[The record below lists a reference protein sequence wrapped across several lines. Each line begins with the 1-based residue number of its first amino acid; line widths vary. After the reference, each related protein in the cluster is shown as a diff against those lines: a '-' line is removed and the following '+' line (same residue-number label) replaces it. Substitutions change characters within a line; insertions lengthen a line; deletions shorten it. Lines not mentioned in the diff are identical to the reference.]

1 MQKLYKKAGNRSTVL
16 LVQMTPYGF
25 CFLSS
30 GTLLYT
36 EHMSIQGC
44 LGLKIVKKE
53 ERIRKRRKVYG
64 SIGAMNIIDE
74 IKKEFEIP
82 GAFESWAAYRE
93 QVTDLIL
100 ASASQPDLI
109 QEPSLQTSIED
120 VERSWRSMPTS
131 DTKATGSIALFGIG
145 PANDIDLRRL
155 SERFERITLIDLDRE
170 SMERG
175 LVRYGLQHCPNV
187 ELWDTSLSGVTMEDV
202 AAFFETLYDQV
213 VRSGR
218 ALTESAFMEM
228 SLTALEQIRHKVVS
242 SREALRAKLPA
253 EHYDMVVSAGLHSQ
267 FWSILSYSWLTLA
280 GNVEEQ
286 ILGHAMNHDPFF
298 EALRA
303 IDDVFIPML
312 NEVMLSMGD
321 RAIIAVEEDE
331 AHPVEGAFQSMQDIR
346 QRYPEVQEKR
356 LHWPF
361 RPEDGKSYEML
372 FQILGQTKVEH

>member
-1 MQKLYKKAGNRSTVL
+1 MCGSFS
-16 LVQMTPYGF
+16 M
-25 CFLSS
+25 SS
-30 GTLLYT
+30 GLPRCRQFECSGAARTKNT
-36 EHMSIQGC
+36 
-44 LGLKIVKKE
+44 KK
-53 ERIRKRRKVYG
+53 RGKVRKTGEVYG
-64 SIGAMNIIDE
+64 SIGGMNVIDE

-82 GAFESWAAYRE
+82 GAFESWALYRE

-100 ASASQPDLI
+100 ASVSQPDLL
-109 QEPSLQTSIED
+109 QEASPQTSIQA
-120 VERSWRSMPTS
+120 VECSRRPMPTS
-131 DTKATGSIALFGIG
+131 GTKATGSIALFGIG

-170 SMERG
+170 GMERG
-175 LVRYGLQHCPNV
+175 LVRYGLQHCPKV
-187 ELWDTSLSGVTMEDV
+187 ALWDTSLSGVTMEDV

-213 VRSGR
+213 VRSGQ
-218 ALTESAFMEM
+218 ALTEAAFMEM
-228 SLTALEQIRHKVVS
+228 SQAALEQIRRKVFAT
-242 SREALRAKLPA
+242 REVLRARLPK
-253 EHYDMVVSAGLHSQ
+253 EHYDLVVSVGLHSQ

-303 IDDVFIPML
+303 IDDQFIPVL

-346 QRYPEVQEKR
+346 QRYPDVQEKR

-361 RPEDGKSYEML
+361 RPEEGKSYEML
-372 FQILGQTKVEH
+372 FQIIGQTEVEH

>member
-1 MQKLYKKAGNRSTVL
+1 
-16 LVQMTPYGF
+16 
-25 CFLSS
+25 
-30 GTLLYT
+30 
-36 EHMSIQGC
+36 
-44 LGLKIVKKE
+44 
-53 ERIRKRRKVYG
+53 
-64 SIGAMNIIDE
+64 MNVIDE

-82 GAFESWAAYRE
+82 GAYESWATYRE

-100 ASASQPDLI
+100 AGASQPDLM
-109 QEPSLQTSIED
+109 QEASLQTSIQEA
-120 VERSWRSMPTS
+120 VCSRQAMPTS

-155 SERFERITLIDLDRE
+155 SERFGRITLIDLDRE

-175 LVRYGLQHCPNV
+175 LVRYGLQHHPKV
-187 ELWDTSLSGVTMEDV
+187 ELWDASLSGVTMEDV
-202 AAFFETLYDQV
+202 AAFFETLYGQV

-218 ALTESAFMEM
+218 ALTEATFMKM
-228 SLTALEQIRHKVVS
+228 SLAALEQIRQKVVS

-253 EHYDMVVSAGLHSQ
+253 EHYDMVVSVGLHSQ

-303 IDDVFIPML
+303 IDDAFIPLL
-312 NEVMLSMGD
+312 NEVLLSMGD

-346 QRYPEVQEKR
+346 QRYPEVLEKR

-372 FQILGQTKVEH
+372 FQIIGQTKVEH

>member
-1 MQKLYKKAGNRSTVL
+1 
-16 LVQMTPYGF
+16 
-25 CFLSS
+25 
-30 GTLLYT
+30 
-36 EHMSIQGC
+36 
-44 LGLKIVKKE
+44 
-53 ERIRKRRKVYG
+53 
-64 SIGAMNIIDE
+64 MNIIDE

-82 GAFESWAAYRE
+82 GAYESWAEYRAS
-93 QVTDLIL
+93 VTDLIL
-100 ASASQPDLI
+100 VSAS
-109 QEPSLQTSIED
+109 
-120 VERSWRSMPTS
+120 
-131 DTKATGSIALFGIG
+131 TGSIALFGIG

-155 SERFERITLIDLDRE
+155 SDRFGRITLIDLDRD

-175 LVRYGLQHCPNV
+175 LVRYGLQHCPKV
-187 ELWDTSLSGVTMEDV
+187 ELWDASLSGVTLEDV

-218 ALTESAFMEM
+218 ALTEAAFMEM
-228 SLTALEQIRHKVVS
+228 SLVALERIRRKVVS

-253 EHYDMVVSAGLHSQ
+253 EHYDLVVSVGLHSQ

-286 ILGHAMNHDPFF
+286 LLGHAMNHDPFF

-303 IDDVFIPML
+303 IDDAFIPML
-312 NEVMLSMGD
+312 NEVLLSMGD

-331 AHPVEGAFQSMQDIR
+331 AHPVEGAFQSIQDIR

-372 FQILGQTKVEH
+372 FQIIGQTKVEH

>member
-1 MQKLYKKAGNRSTVL
+1 
-16 LVQMTPYGF
+16 
-25 CFLSS
+25 
-30 GTLLYT
+30 
-36 EHMSIQGC
+36 
-44 LGLKIVKKE
+44 
-53 ERIRKRRKVYG
+53 
-64 SIGAMNIIDE
+64 MNVIDE

-82 GAFESWAAYRE
+82 GAFESWAEYRAS
-93 QVTDLIL
+93 VTDLIL
-100 ASASQPDLI
+100 ASAS
-109 QEPSLQTSIED
+109 
-120 VERSWRSMPTS
+120 
-131 DTKATGSIALFGIG
+131 TGSIALFGIG

-155 SERFERITLIDLDRE
+155 SDRFGRITLIDLDRE

-175 LVRYGLQHCPNV
+175 LVRYGLQHCPKV

-202 AAFFETLYDQV
+202 AAFFETLYGQV
-213 VRSGR
+213 VQSGR
-218 ALTESAFMEM
+218 TLTEAAFMKM
-228 SLTALEQIRHKVVS
+228 SLSALRQIRRKVVS

-253 EHYDMVVSAGLHSQ
+253 EHYDMVVSVGLHSQ

-286 ILGHAMNHDPFF
+286 LLGHAMNHDPFF

-303 IDDVFIPML
+303 IDDAFIPML
-312 NEVMLSMGD
+312 NEVLLSMGD

-372 FQILGQTKVEH
+372 FQIIGQTKVEH

>member
-1 MQKLYKKAGNRSTVL
+1 MCGSFFMSLR
-16 LVQMTPYGF
+16 PPP
-25 CFLSS
+25 
-30 GTLLYT
+30 YT
-36 EHMSIQGC
+36 EYMSVQGC
-44 LGLKIVKKE
+44 AGVKLVKKE
-53 ERIRKRRKVYG
+53 ERVRKTGEVYG
-64 SIGAMNIIDE
+64 SIGGMNVIDK

-82 GAFESWAAYRE
+82 GAFESWAVYRE

-100 ASASQPDLI
+100 GTAS
-109 QEPSLQTSIED
+109 
-120 VERSWRSMPTS
+120 
-131 DTKATGSIALFGIG
+131 TGSIALFGIG

-155 SERFERITLIDLDRE
+155 SERFESITLIDLDRE
-170 SMERG
+170 GMERG
-175 LVRYGLQHCPNV
+175 LVRYGLQHCPRV
-187 ELWDTSLSGVTMEDV
+187 QLWSASLSGVTMEDV

-213 VRSGR
+213 VRRGR

-228 SLTALEQIRHKVVS
+228 SQAALEQIRRKVITT
-242 SREALRAKLPA
+242 RATLQEKLPK
-253 EHYDMVVSAGLHSQ
+253 EHYDMVVSVGLHSQ

-303 IDDVFIPML
+303 IDDQFIPML
-312 NEVMLSMGD
+312 NDVMLSMGD

-346 QRYPEVQEKR
+346 QRYPDVQEKR

-361 RPEDGKSYEML
+361 RPEEGKSYEML
-372 FQILGQTKVEH
+372 FQIIGQTEVEH

>member
-1 MQKLYKKAGNRSTVL
+1 M
-16 LVQMTPYGF
+16 
-25 CFLSS
+25 
-30 GTLLYT
+30 
-36 EHMSIQGC
+36 
-44 LGLKIVKKE
+44 
-53 ERIRKRRKVYG
+53 
-64 SIGAMNIIDE
+64 AMNVIDE

-82 GAFESWAAYRE
+82 GAYESWAAYRE

-100 ASASQPDLI
+100 AGASQPDLI
-109 QEPSLQTSIED
+109 QEASLQTSIED
-120 VERSWRSMPTS
+120 VERSWRAMPTS

-155 SERFERITLIDLDRE
+155 SERFGRITLIDLDRE

-175 LVRYGLQHCPNV
+175 LARYGLQHCPKV
-187 ELWDTSLSGVTMEDV
+187 ELWDISLSGVTMEDV
-202 AAFFETLYDQV
+202 AAFFETLYGQV
-213 VRSGR
+213 VQSGR
-218 ALTESAFMEM
+218 TLTEAAFMEM
-228 SLTALEQIRHKVVS
+228 SLAALERIRRKVFS

-253 EHYDMVVSAGLHSQ
+253 EHYDMVVSVGLHSQ

-303 IDDVFIPML
+303 IDDAFIPML
-312 NEVMLSMGD
+312 NEVLLSMGD

-346 QRYPEVQEKR
+346 QRYPEVLEKR

-361 RPEDGKSYEML
+361 RPEEGKSYEML
-372 FQILGQTKVEH
+372 FQIIGQTKVEH

>member
-1 MQKLYKKAGNRSTVL
+1 MCGSFSV
-16 LVQMTPYGF
+16 
-25 CFLSS
+25 
-30 GTLLYT
+30 
-36 EHMSIQGC
+36 
-44 LGLKIVKKE
+44 LKIVKKA
-53 ERIRKRRKVYG
+53 ERVRKTTGVYG
-64 SIGAMNIIDE
+64 SIGTMNVIDE

-82 GAFESWAAYRE
+82 GAFDSWAAYRKE
-93 QVTDLIL
+93 VTDLIL
-100 ASASQPDLI
+100 ESG
-109 QEPSLQTSIED
+109 
-120 VERSWRSMPTS
+120 
-131 DTKATGSIALFGIG
+131 ATGSIALFGIG

-155 SERFERITLIDLDRE
+155 RERFGRITLIDLDRE

-175 LVRYGLQHCPNV
+175 LVRYELQHCPKV
-187 ELWDTSLSGVTMEDV
+187 ELWDASLSGVTMEDV

-218 ALTESAFMEM
+218 ALTEAAFMEM
-228 SLTALEQIRHKVVS
+228 SLAALEQIRHKVVS

-253 EHYDMVVSAGLHSQ
+253 EHYDMVVSVGLHSQ

-303 IDDVFIPML
+303 IDDAFIPML
-312 NEVMLSMGD
+312 NEVLLSMGD

-346 QRYPEVQEKR
+346 QRYPDVKEKIIY
-356 LHWPF
+356 WPF
-361 RPEDGKSYEML
+361 RPEEGKSYEML
-372 FQILGQTKVEH
+372 FQIIRQTELEH

>member
-1 MQKLYKKAGNRSTVL
+1 
-16 LVQMTPYGF
+16 
-25 CFLSS
+25 
-30 GTLLYT
+30 
-36 EHMSIQGC
+36 
-44 LGLKIVKKE
+44 
-53 ERIRKRRKVYG
+53 
-64 SIGAMNIIDE
+64 MNVIDE

-100 ASASQPDLI
+100 ASASQQDVM
-109 QEPSLQTSIED
+109 QENSVQTSVQE
-120 VERSWRSMPTS
+120 VERLRRAMPTS

-155 SERFERITLIDLDRE
+155 RERFGRIMLIDLDRE

-175 LVRYGLQHCPNV
+175 LVRYGLQHCPKV

-202 AAFFETLYDQV
+202 AAFFETLYNQV
-213 VRSGR
+213 VQSGR
-218 ALTESAFMEM
+218 TLTEAAFMEM
-228 SLTALEQIRHKVVS
+228 SLAALEQIRRKVVS

-253 EHYDMVVSAGLHSQ
+253 EHYDMVVSVGLHSQ

-303 IDDVFIPML
+303 IDDAFIPML
-312 NEVMLSMGD
+312 NEVLLSMGD

-346 QRYPEVQEKR
+346 QRYPEALEKR

-372 FQILGQTKVEH
+372 FQIIGQTKVEH

>member
-1 MQKLYKKAGNRSTVL
+1 
-16 LVQMTPYGF
+16 
-25 CFLSS
+25 
-30 GTLLYT
+30 
-36 EHMSIQGC
+36 
-44 LGLKIVKKE
+44 
-53 ERIRKRRKVYG
+53 
-64 SIGAMNIIDE
+64 MNIIDE

-82 GAFESWAAYRE
+82 GAFESWAVYRE

-100 ASASQPDLI
+100 ASAS
-109 QEPSLQTSIED
+109 
-120 VERSWRSMPTS
+120 
-131 DTKATGSIALFGIG
+131 TGSIALFGIG

-155 SERFERITLIDLDRE
+155 SDRFGRITLIDLDRE

-175 LVRYGLQHCPNV
+175 LVRYGLQHCPKV
-187 ELWDTSLSGVTMEDV
+187 ELWDASLSGVTLEDV

-218 ALTESAFMEM
+218 ALTEAAFMEM
-228 SLTALEQIRHKVVS
+228 SLVALERIRRKVVS

-253 EHYDMVVSAGLHSQ
+253 EHYDLVVSVGLHSQ

-286 ILGHAMNHDPFF
+286 LLGHAMNHDPFF

-303 IDDVFIPML
+303 IDDAFIPML
-312 NEVMLSMGD
+312 NEVLLSMGD

-331 AHPVEGAFQSMQDIR
+331 ANPVEGAFQSMQDIR

-372 FQILGQTKVEH
+372 FQIIGQTKVEH

>member
-1 MQKLYKKAGNRSTVL
+1 
-16 LVQMTPYGF
+16 
-25 CFLSS
+25 
-30 GTLLYT
+30 
-36 EHMSIQGC
+36 
-44 LGLKIVKKE
+44 
-53 ERIRKRRKVYG
+53 
-64 SIGAMNIIDE
+64 MNVIDE

-93 QVTDLIL
+93 EVTDLIL
-100 ASASQPDLI
+100 AGASQPDLI
-109 QEPSLQTSIED
+109 QEASLQTTIQN
-120 VERSWRSMPTS
+120 VERSRRSMPTS
-131 DTKATGSIALFGIG
+131 DTKTTGSIALFGIG

-155 SERFERITLIDLDRE
+155 SERFGRITLIDLDRE

-175 LVRYGLQHCPNV
+175 LVRYGLQHCPKV

-213 VRSGR
+213 VQSGR
-218 ALTESAFMEM
+218 TLTEAAFMKM
-228 SLTALEQIRHKVVS
+228 SLSALEEIRRKVYA
-242 SREALRAKLPA
+242 SREALRAQLPA
-253 EHYDMVVSAGLHSQ
+253 NHYDMVVSVGLHSQ

-286 ILGHAMNHDPFF
+286 IIGHAMNQDPFF

-303 IDDVFIPML
+303 IDDAFIPML
-312 NEVMLSMGD
+312 NEVLLSMGD

-372 FQILGQTKVEH
+372 FQIIGQTKVEH

>member
-1 MQKLYKKAGNRSTVL
+1 
-16 LVQMTPYGF
+16 
-25 CFLSS
+25 
-30 GTLLYT
+30 
-36 EHMSIQGC
+36 
-44 LGLKIVKKE
+44 
-53 ERIRKRRKVYG
+53 
-64 SIGAMNIIDE
+64 MNVIDE
-74 IKKEFEIP
+74 IMKEFEIT
-82 GAFESWAAYRE
+82 GAFESWAVYRE

-100 ASASQPDLI
+100 ASVSPPDLMP
-109 QEPSLQTSIED
+109 EASLQASIQD
-120 VERSWRSMPTS
+120 VERSRRSMPTS

-155 SERFERITLIDLDRE
+155 SEHFERIMLIDLDRE

-175 LVRYGLQHCPNV
+175 FARYGLQHCPRV
-187 ELWDTSLSGVTMEDV
+187 QLWSASLSGVTMEDV

-218 ALTESAFMEM
+218 ALTEAAFMEM
-228 SLTALEQIRHKVVS
+228 SQAALEQIRRKV
-242 SREALRAKLPA
+242 LTTRATLQEKLPK
-253 EHYDMVVSAGLHSQ
+253 EHYDMVVSVGLHSQ

-298 EALRA
+298 ETLRA

-346 QRYPEVQEKR
+346 QRYPDVQEKR

-361 RPEDGKSYEML
+361 RPEEGKSYEML
-372 FQILGQTKVEH
+372 FQIIGQTKVKH

>member
-1 MQKLYKKAGNRSTVL
+1 MCGSFSV
-16 LVQMTPYGF
+16 
-25 CFLSS
+25 
-30 GTLLYT
+30 
-36 EHMSIQGC
+36 
-44 LGLKIVKKE
+44 LKIVKKA
-53 ERIRKRRKVYG
+53 ERVRKRCGVYG
-64 SIGAMNIIDE
+64 SIGTMNVIDE

-82 GAFESWAAYRE
+82 GAFESWAVYRE
-93 QVTDLIL
+93 EVTDLIL
-100 ASASQPDLI
+100 ESG
-109 QEPSLQTSIED
+109 
-120 VERSWRSMPTS
+120 
-131 DTKATGSIALFGIG
+131 ATGSIALFGIG

-155 SERFERITLIDLDRE
+155 RERFGRITLIDLDRE

-175 LVRYGLQHCPNV
+175 LVRYGLQHCPKV

-202 AAFFETLYDQV
+202 AAFFETLYNQV
-213 VRSGR
+213 VQSGR
-218 ALTESAFMEM
+218 TLTEAAFMEM
-228 SLTALEQIRHKVVS
+228 SLAALEQIRHKVVS

-253 EHYDMVVSAGLHSQ
+253 EHYDMVVSVGLHSQ

-303 IDDVFIPML
+303 IDDAFIPML
-312 NEVMLSMGD
+312 NEVLLSMGD

-346 QRYPEVQEKR
+346 QRCPKVLEKR

-361 RPEDGKSYEML
+361 RPEEGKSYEML
-372 FQILGQTKVEH
+372 FQIIDK

>member
-1 MQKLYKKAGNRSTVL
+1 
-16 LVQMTPYGF
+16 
-25 CFLSS
+25 
-30 GTLLYT
+30 
-36 EHMSIQGC
+36 
-44 LGLKIVKKE
+44 
-53 ERIRKRRKVYG
+53 
-64 SIGAMNIIDE
+64 MNIIDE
-74 IKKEFEIP
+74 IKKEFQIP
-82 GAFESWAAYRE
+82 GAFESWAVYRE

-100 ASASQPDLI
+100 ASVSQRDLM
-109 QEPSLQTSIED
+109 QEASLQTSIED
-120 VERSWRSMPTS
+120 VECSRRPMPTS

-155 SERFERITLIDLDRE
+155 SERFERIMLIDLDRE
-170 SMERG
+170 GMESG
-175 LVRYGLQHCPNV
+175 LVRYGLQHCPKV
-187 ELWDTSLSGVTMEDV
+187 ELWHTSLSGVTMEDV
-202 AAFFETLYDQV
+202 AAFFETLYNQV

-218 ALTESAFMEM
+218 ALTEAAFMKM
-228 SLTALEQIRHKVVS
+228 SLAALEQIRQKVVS
-242 SREALRAKLPA
+242 SWEALRAKLPA
-253 EHYDMVVSAGLHSQ
+253 EHYDVVVSVGLHSQ

-298 EALRA
+298 EMLRS

-346 QRYPEVQEKR
+346 QRYPDVQEKR

-361 RPEDGKSYEML
+361 QPEEGKSYEML
-372 FQILGQTKVEH
+372 FQIIEETEVEH

>member
-1 MQKLYKKAGNRSTVL
+1 
-16 LVQMTPYGF
+16 
-25 CFLSS
+25 
-30 GTLLYT
+30 
-36 EHMSIQGC
+36 
-44 LGLKIVKKE
+44 
-53 ERIRKRRKVYG
+53 
-64 SIGAMNIIDE
+64 MNVIEE

-82 GAFESWAAYRE
+82 GAYESWAEYRAS
-93 QVTDLIL
+93 VTDLIL
-100 ASASQPDLI
+100 VSAS
-109 QEPSLQTSIED
+109 
-120 VERSWRSMPTS
+120 
-131 DTKATGSIALFGIG
+131 TGSIALFGIG

-155 SERFERITLIDLDRE
+155 SDRFGRITLIDLDRE

-175 LVRYGLQHCPNV
+175 LVRYGLQHCPKV
-187 ELWDTSLSGVTMEDV
+187 ELWDASLSGVTLEDV

-218 ALTESAFMEM
+218 ALTEAAFMEM
-228 SLTALEQIRHKVVS
+228 SLAALERIRRKVVS

-253 EHYDMVVSAGLHSQ
+253 EHYDLVVSVGLHSQ

-286 ILGHAMNHDPFF
+286 LLGHVMNHDPFF

-303 IDDVFIPML
+303 IDDAFIPML
-312 NEVMLSMGD
+312 NEVLLSMGD

-346 QRYPEVQEKR
+346 QHYPEVLEKR

-372 FQILGQTKVEH
+372 FQIIGQTKVEH

>member
-1 MQKLYKKAGNRSTVL
+1 
-16 LVQMTPYGF
+16 
-25 CFLSS
+25 
-30 GTLLYT
+30 
-36 EHMSIQGC
+36 
-44 LGLKIVKKE
+44 
-53 ERIRKRRKVYG
+53 
-64 SIGAMNIIDE
+64 MNVIDE

-82 GAFESWAAYRE
+82 GAFESWAVYRE

-100 ASASQPDLI
+100 GTAS
-109 QEPSLQTSIED
+109 
-120 VERSWRSMPTS
+120 
-131 DTKATGSIALFGIG
+131 TGSIALFGIG

-155 SERFERITLIDLDRE
+155 RERFGRIMLIDLDRE

-175 LVRYGLQHCPNV
+175 LVRYGLQHCPKV
-187 ELWDTSLSGVTMEDV
+187 ALWDTSLSGVTMEDV
-202 AAFFETLYDQV
+202 AAFFETLYNQV
-213 VRSGR
+213 VQSGR
-218 ALTESAFMEM
+218 TLTEAAFMEM
-228 SLTALEQIRHKVVS
+228 SLAALERIRRKVVS
-242 SREALRAKLPA
+242 SQDALRAKLPA
-253 EHYDMVVSAGLHSQ
+253 EHYDMVVSVGLHSQ

-303 IDDVFIPML
+303 IDDQFIPVL

-346 QRYPEVQEKR
+346 QRYPDVHEKR

-361 RPEDGKSYEML
+361 RPEEGKSYEML
-372 FQILGQTKVEH
+372 FQIIEQTEVEH

>member
-1 MQKLYKKAGNRSTVL
+1 MCGSFSMSGLPRCRQSERSGAARTKNTKKRGKVL
-16 LVQMTPYGF
+16 KTG
-25 CFLSS
+25 
-30 GTLLYT
+30 G
-36 EHMSIQGC
+36 
-44 LGLKIVKKE
+44 
-53 ERIRKRRKVYG
+53 VYG
-64 SIGAMNIIDE
+64 SIGGMNVIDE

-82 GAFESWAAYRE
+82 GAFESWALYRE

-100 ASASQPDLI
+100 ETAS
-109 QEPSLQTSIED
+109 
-120 VERSWRSMPTS
+120 
-131 DTKATGSIALFGIG
+131 TGSIALFGIG

-155 SERFERITLIDLDRE
+155 RERFGRIMLIDLDRE

-175 LVRYGLQHCPNV
+175 LVRYGLQHCPKV
-187 ELWDTSLSGVTMEDV
+187 ALWDTSLSGVTMEDV

-218 ALTESAFMEM
+218 ALTEAAFMEM
-228 SLTALEQIRHKVVS
+228 SRAALKQIRRKVFAT
-242 SREALRAKLPA
+242 REVLRARLPK
-253 EHYDMVVSAGLHSQ
+253 EHYDMVVSVGLHSQ

-280 GNVEEQ
+280 GNVEGQ
-286 ILGHAMNHDPFF
+286 ILGHVMNHDPFF
-298 EALRA
+298 ETLRS

-346 QRYPEVQEKR
+346 QRYPDVQEKR

-361 RPEDGKSYEML
+361 RPEEGKSYEML
-372 FQILGQTKVEH
+372 FQIIGQTELEH

>member
-1 MQKLYKKAGNRSTVL
+1 
-16 LVQMTPYGF
+16 
-25 CFLSS
+25 
-30 GTLLYT
+30 
-36 EHMSIQGC
+36 
-44 LGLKIVKKE
+44 
-53 ERIRKRRKVYG
+53 
-64 SIGAMNIIDE
+64 MNIIEE

-82 GAFESWAAYRE
+82 GAFESWAAYRKE
-93 QVTDLIL
+93 VTDLIL
-100 ASASQPDLI
+100 ASASQPDLM
-109 QEPSLQTSIED
+109 QEASLQTSIQD
-120 VERSWRSMPTS
+120 VERSRRAIPTS

-155 SERFERITLIDLDRE
+155 RERFERITLIDLDRE

-175 LVRYGLQHCPNV
+175 LVRYGLQHCPKV

-202 AAFFETLYDQV
+202 AAFFETLYGQV
-213 VRSGR
+213 VQSGR
-218 ALTESAFMEM
+218 TLTEAAFMEM
-228 SLTALEQIRHKVVS
+228 SLAALEHIRHKVVS

-253 EHYDMVVSAGLHSQ
+253 EHYDMVVSVGLHSQ
-267 FWSILSYSWLTLA
+267 FWSILSYSWLTLS

-286 ILGHAMNHDPFF
+286 ILGHTMNHDSFF

-303 IDDVFIPML
+303 IDDEFIPVL
-312 NEVMLSMGD
+312 NEVLLSMGD

-346 QRYPEVQEKR
+346 QHYPEVLEKR

-372 FQILGQTKVEH
+372 FQIIDK